1 MNESARRARERII
14 AAQILKLER
23 RQALERARRTPG
35 TKTLRVNVARSRVS
49 RLYSTPHP
57 RQATLAADG

>member
-35 TKTLRVNVARSRVS
+35 TKTLRVNVAR
-49 RLYSTPHP
+49 
-57 RQATLAADG
+57 